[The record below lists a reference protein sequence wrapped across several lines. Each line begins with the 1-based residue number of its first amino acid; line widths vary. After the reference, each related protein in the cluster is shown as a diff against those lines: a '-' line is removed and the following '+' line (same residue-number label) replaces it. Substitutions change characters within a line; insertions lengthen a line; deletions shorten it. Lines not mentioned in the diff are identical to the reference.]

1 MAKTVQLRAGKGAR
15 TRAGGRSRG
24 AAKRRAILAGAK
36 KVFLRRG
43 FEGAS
48 MDEVALA
55 AGVSKMTVYRHFA
68 SKEALFAGLVGG
80 LCEAMVD
87 GALSDGLDGLPPAE
101 ALRRFGRGFARTVF
115 DPATLSLLRSV
126 LAESARF
133 PALGRLFYASGPER
147 NIADLAAYFAARR
160 DDPRLRI
167 GDPREAAEEF
177 LDHVRGYAHLRL
189 LLGVDAA
196 PDRRAVDR
204 RIERAIRRVL
214 APS

>member
-1 MAKTVQLRAGKGAR
+1 MAKTVQLRTGRGGR
-15 TRAGGRSRG
+15 TRANGTSRG
-24 AAKRRAILAGAK
+24 AAKRRAILAGAQ
-36 KVFLRRG
+36 KVFLRHG

-68 SKEALFAGLVGG
+68 SKEALFAGLIGE
-80 LCEAMVD
+80 LCEAMVY
-87 GALSDGLDGLPPAE
+87 GALSDGLAELPPAE

-115 DPATLSLLRSV
+115 DPATIRLLRSV

-147 NIADLAAYFAARR
+147 NIADLAAYFAARK
-160 DDPRLRI
+160 DDPRLAI
-167 GDPREAAEEF
+167 GDPRRAAEEF
-177 LDHVRGYAHLRL
+177 LDQIRGYTHLRL

-196 PDRRAVDR
+196 ADKREVDR
-204 RIERAIRRVL
+204 RIERAIERVL
-214 APS
+214 ASR